1 MAAAISPLNQNMIL
15 SVRGGAGPLDATSTA
30 KTFSSMLAAQST
42 FSFLGGEPGKDIWD
56 MPDDKAFDNGMY
68 LVCPLQPCRS
78 FLFVYKALTYDIMMH
93 IINKGHHW
101 SNRSNRSYILLQVV
115 L

>member
-1 MAAAISPLNQNMIL
+1 
-15 SVRGGAGPLDATSTA
+15 
-30 KTFSSMLAAQST
+30 MLAAQST